1 MCYILS
7 ICLRIIVEVCP
18 QSYIPNDSEKY
29 FRKSLLCCTFMK
41 LQLPFLLVPLEYLL
55 HKENIEKNFVLMNA
69 IFHFKLLEV
78 YLFFIPS
85 LLLLP
90 SGRCD

>member
-1 MCYILS
+1 
-7 ICLRIIVEVCP
+7 
-18 QSYIPNDSEKY
+18 
-29 FRKSLLCCTFMK
+29 MK

-55 HKENIEKNFVLMNA
+55 HKENIEKNCVLMNA

-90 SGRCD
+90 SGRCDWSNDSLHFLRQKTVLF